1 MRALTPDQPQRAYD
15 DHDKQAH
22 DDRDIGPMTATA
34 TPPTPAPTPKAGIPV
49 TTKQIGI
56 AAVIVAAIAWILCLP
71 PIMARTPVPSIV
83 LGAIAAATGAA
94 VLRHPKHRRLG
105 GVTIAV
111 GLIAIPLALAMTN
124 QTSANVREVFTW
136 SAVIA
141 SGLTFTTP
149 LIFAALGGIIS
160 ERSGVVN
167 VGLEGMMLMGC
178 YFGIFG
184 ADVCN
189 SWVLGCVIGMASGGL
204 LGLLH
209 AYFSIHLR
217 ANQVVSGV
225 AVNLLATG
233 ITGYFFVAHYGDNG
247 TPGTL
252 PQDPNITLP
261 GIDHVTFFGD
271 AIGHTNVLTWVG
283 LLLVPVVWW
292 YLFRTRAGLRL
303 RAIGEQPRAAST
315 VGLRVIATR
324 YGAVVVSGM
333 LAALG
338 GVYLSDGFDGSF
350 NFDMT
355 DGRGFIALAAVI
367 FGKWN
372 PFGAL
377 AATILFG
384 FSSAL
389 AYRLQNFSQTLG
401 TLFQALPYV
410 LTLVAVAGVIGR
422 SRPPAA
428 SGIPYVKE

>member
-1 MRALTPDQPQRAYD
+1 MTTVATKPAVPLLTR
-15 DHDKQAH
+15 
-22 DDRDIGPMTATA
+22 RR
-34 TPPTPAPTPKAGIPV
+34 V
-49 TTKQIGI
+49 GI
-56 AAVIVAAIAWILCLP
+56 AAAVVAGISWVLTLP
-71 PIMARTPVPSIV
+71 PIMARNDLPSIV
-83 LGAIAAATGAA
+83 LGILAALVGVA
-94 VLRHPKHRRLG
+94 VARDPKHRRLG
-105 GVTIAV
+105 WATAV
-111 GLIAIPLALAMTN
+111 AGLIAIPIALALTN

-136 SAVIA
+136 SAVVA

-184 ADVCN
+184 ADICS
-189 SWVLGCVIGMASGGL
+189 SWLLGALIGMAAGGL
-204 LGLLH
+204 TGLVH

-217 ANQVVSGV
+217 ANQVVSGI
-225 AVNLLATG
+225 AINLLAVG
-233 ITGYFFVAHYGDNG
+233 LTGYLFIAHYGDNG

-252 PQDPNITLP
+252 PQVPNVTLP
-261 GIDHVTFFGD
+261 VIDHITFIDD
-271 AIGHTNVLTWVG
+271 AIGRQTNLLTWVG
-283 LLLVPVVWW
+283 LLLVPAVWW
-292 YLFRTRAGLRL
+292 FLFRTRAGLRL
-303 RAIGEQPRAAST
+303 RAVGEQPLAAST
-315 VGLRVIATR
+315 VGLRVMATR
-324 YGAVVVSGM
+324 YAAVVTSGV

-338 GVYLSDGFDGSF
+338 GVYLADGYNGSF

-377 AATILFG
+377 AATLLFG
-384 FSSAL
+384 LSSAL
-389 AYRLQNFSQTLG
+389 AYRLQTFSATLG
-401 TLFQALPYV
+401 TLFGALPYV
-410 LTLVAVAGVIGR
+410 LTLIAVAGLIGR

>member
-1 MRALTPDQPQRAYD
+1 MSVTVDTR
-15 DHDKQAH
+15 
-22 DDRDIGPMTATA
+22 
-34 TPPTPAPTPKAGIPV
+34 PTSASDVKR
-49 TTKQIGI
+49 IGI
-56 AAVIVAAIAWILCLP
+56 AAVVMAAIAWILPLP
-71 PIMARTPVPSIV
+71 PIIARTAVPSIV
-83 LGAIAAATGAA
+83 LGLIAAAAGVFVAA
-94 VLRHPKHRRLG
+94 DPKHRRLG
-105 GVTIAV
+105 GCAV
-111 GLIAIPLALAMTN
+111 GLGLIAIPLAIGITN
-124 QTSANVREVFTW
+124 QSSSNVSIVFTW
-136 SAVIA
+136 SAIVA
-141 SGLTFTTP
+141 AGLTFTTP
-149 LIFAALGGIIS
+149 LILAALGGIIS

-178 YFGIFG
+178 YFGILG

-189 SWVLGCVIGMASGGL
+189 SWVLGIVIGMAAGGVTAL
-204 LGLLH
+204 IH

-217 ANQVVSGV
+217 ANQVVCGI
-225 AVNLLATG
+225 AINLLAAG
-233 ITGYFFVAHYGDNG
+233 VTGYLFVFHYGDNG

-252 PQDPNITLP
+252 PQVPNVSIPVLKN
-261 GIDHVTFFGD
+261 ITFFGD
-271 AIGHTNVLTWVG
+271 AIGKNTNLLTWVG

-292 YLFRTRAGLRL
+292 FLFRTRAGLRL
-303 RAIGEQPRAAST
+303 RAIGEQPLAAST
-315 VGLRVIATR
+315 VGLKVISTRYAAVIA
-324 YGAVVVSGM
+324 SGM

-338 GVYLSDGFDGSF
+338 GVYLSDGLTGSF
-350 NFDMT
+350 NFNMT

-389 AYRLQNFSQTLG
+389 AYQLQTFSTTVG

-410 LTLVAVAGVIGR
+410 LTLIAVAGLIGR

>member
-1 MRALTPDQPQRAYD
+1 
-15 DHDKQAH
+15 
-22 DDRDIGPMTATA
+22 MTT
-34 TPPTPAPTPKAGIPV
+34 TTIIRSDPAV
-49 TTKQIGI
+49 TTKRVGI
-56 AAVIVAAIAWILCLP
+56 VAVVLAAIAWILPLP
-71 PIMARTPVPSIV
+71 PIMARTAVPSIV
-83 LGAIAAATGAA
+83 IGAIAATLGAA
-94 VLRHPKHRRLG
+94 VLREPKHRRLG
-105 GVTIAV
+105 GVAIGL

-124 QTSANVREVFTW
+124 QTSANVRTVFTW
-136 SAVIA
+136 SALIA

-178 YFGIFG
+178 FFGILG
-184 ADVCN
+184 ADVCH
-189 SWVLGCVIGMASGGL
+189 SWVLGMLIGMASGGL
-204 LGLLH
+204 LGLVH

-217 ANQVVSGV
+217 ANQVVSGI
-225 AVNLLATG
+225 ALNLLATG

-247 TPGTL
+247 SPGTL
-252 PQDPNITLP
+252 PEVPNVTLP
-261 GIDHVTFFGD
+261 GIKNITFIGD
-271 AIGHTNVLTWVG
+271 AIGRNTNLLTWVG

-292 YLFRTRAGLRL
+292 FLFRTRAGLRL
-303 RAIGEQPRAAST
+303 RAIGEQPLAAST
-315 VGLRVIATR
+315 VGLKVISTR
-324 YGAVVVSGM
+324 YAAVIVSGM

-338 GVYLSDGFDGSF
+338 GVYLADGLTGSF

-377 AATILFG
+377 AATLLFG

-389 AYRLQNFSQTLG
+389 AYSLQTFSTTLG

-410 LTLVAVAGVIGR
+410 LTLVAVAGLMGR